1 MQRRD
6 FLSSALALAAAS
18 TLPAARAEVI
28 SGGQPWEPGKANV
41 PSLPAPRQGGLA
53 FFTQAEFD
61 AAGALA
67 DRLIPADALSIG
79 GKEAG
84 CAVFIDRQL
93 AGDYGKG
100 ATLYRLG
107 RFVKGTPEQGTQSPL
122 TPADRWRQGLAA
134 LDNHCHKTFS
144 TAYAQLDGARQD
156 DLLRQMESGKLA
168 LELGPDLEVKE
179 LFEQI
184 LANVREGFFADP
196 LYGGNKGMASWKM
209 IGFPGARYDF
219 RDVIAK
225 KGQKL
230 SIIPTSLI
238 DNTL

>member
-18 TLPAARAEVI
+18 SLPVARGEVI
-28 SGGQPWEPGKANV
+28 SGGQPWEPGQV
-41 PSLPAPRQGGLA
+41 SLPALASPRQGGLA
-53 FFTQAEFD
+53 FFTQHEFE
-61 AAGALA
+61 ATGALA
-67 DRLIPADALSIG
+67 DRLIPADELSVG
-79 GKEAG
+79 GREAG

-107 RFVKGTPEQGTQSPL
+107 RFVKGTLEQGTQSPL
-122 TPADRWRQGLAA
+122 TPADRWRKGLEAIDRYCVNA
-134 LDNHCHKTFS
+134 FSKTY
-144 TAYAQLDGARQD
+144 TQLEGAQQD
-156 DLLRQMESGKLA
+156 DLLRKMEQGTLP
-168 LELGPDLEVKE
+168 LDLGPDLEVKE

-184 LANVREGFFADP
+184 LANVREGFLSDP
-196 LYGGNKGMASWKM
+196 IYGGNKEMVSWKM
-209 IGFPGARYDF
+209 LGFPGARYDF
-219 RDVIAK
+219 RDVIGK

-230 SIIPTSLI
+230 QIIPTSLI

>member
-18 TLPAARAEVI
+18 TLPVARAEVI
-28 SGGQPWEPGKANV
+28 SGGQPWEPGKA
-41 PSLPAPRQGGLA
+41 SLPPLAAPRQGGLA
-53 FFTQAEFD
+53 FFTQSEFD
-61 AAGALA
+61 IAGALA
-67 DRLIPADALSIG
+67 DRLIPADDLSIG

-84 CAVFIDRQL
+84 CAVFIDRQM

-100 ATLYRLG
+100 ATMYRLG

-122 TPADRWRQGLAA
+122 TPAERWRNGLAA
-134 LDNHCHKTFS
+134 IEIYCQHTFSKTFVQLEG
-144 TAYAQLDGARQD
+144 AQQD
-156 DLLRQMESGKLA
+156 DLLRAMESGKLN
-168 LELGPDLEVKE
+168 LGSSVETKE

-196 LYGGNKGMASWKM
+196 IYGGNKNMASWKM

-219 RDVIAK
+219 RDLIGK

-230 SIIPTSLI
+230 QIIPTSLI

>member
-1 MQRRD
+1 MQRRS

-28 SGGQPWEPGKANV
+28 SGGQPWQPGTA
-41 PSLPAPRQGGLA
+41 SLPTLPTVRQGGLA
-53 FFTQAEFD
+53 FFTPAEFE
-61 AAGALA
+61 AAAALA
-67 DRLIPADALSIG
+67 DRLIPADELSIG

-84 CAVFIDRQL
+84 CATFIDRQL
-93 AGDYGKG
+93 AGDYGNG

-134 LDNHCHKTFS
+134 LDTLCRTSFS
-144 TAYAQLDGARQD
+144 KAFAELDGGQQD
-156 DLLRQMESGKLA
+156 DLLRRMESGQ
-168 LELGPDLEVKE
+168 LELVLGPDLEVKE

-184 LANVREGFFADP
+184 LANVREGFLADP
-196 LYGGNKGMASWKM
+196 IYGGNKGMASWKM
-209 IGFPGARYDF
+209 LGFPGARYDF

-230 SIIPTSLI
+230 TIIPTSLI

>member
-18 TLPAARAEVI
+18 TLPAARAEVV
-28 SGGQPWEPGKANV
+28 SGGQPWEPGKVSLPA
-41 PSLPAPRQGGLA
+41 LPAPRQGGLA

-61 AAGALA
+61 TAGALA
-67 DRLIPADALSIG
+67 DRLIPADELSIG

-107 RFVKGTPEQGTQSPL
+107 RFVKGTFEQGTQSPL
-122 TPADRWRQGLAA
+122 TPAERWRKGLAA
-134 LDNHCHKTFS
+134 IDGHCQKAFS
-144 TAYAQLDGARQD
+144 KSFVQLDGTQQD
-156 DLLRQMESGKLA
+156 SLLRSMEAGQLD
-168 LELGPDLEVKE
+168 LGQDVETKE

-196 LYGGNKGMASWKM
+196 LYGGNKNMASWKM

-219 RDVIAK
+219 RDLIAK

-230 SIIPTSLI
+230 HIIPTSLI

>member
-18 TLPAARAEVI
+18 TLPVARAEVI
-28 SGGQPWEPGKANV
+28 SGGQPWEPGQA
-41 PSLPAPRQGGLA
+41 SLPPLAAPRQGGLA
-53 FFTQAEFD
+53 FFTQAELD
-61 AAGALA
+61 MTGAIA
-67 DRLIPADALSIG
+67 DRLIPADDLSIG

-84 CAVFIDRQL
+84 CAIFVDRQL

-100 ATLYRLG
+100 ATMYRLG

-122 TPADRWRQGLAA
+122 TPAERWRNGLAA
-134 LDNHCHKTFS
+134 LDTHCRKAFAKPFVT
-144 TAYAQLDGARQD
+144 LDGSQQD
-156 DLLRQMESGKLA
+156 DLLRAMEGGKLD
-168 LELGPDLEVKE
+168 LGRDVETKE

-184 LANVREGFFADP
+184 LANIREGFFADP
-196 LYGGNKGMASWKM
+196 IYGGNKNMASWKM

-219 RDVIAK
+219 RDLIGK

-230 SIIPTSLI
+230 QIIPTSLI